1 VEDIFSYG
9 WSGIK
14 KFFRDNRIAI
24 LYTVIIHL
32 VILIIMVFV
41 KVEGL
46 KNGRELGIELEFEEL
61 SLEEKIAEE
70 MEEIPAEWL
79 EQIMQ
84 QRELASNR
92 AVNLNTE
99 DEFSNDISTDEYV
112 NDLLDQIEQARD
124 QEDKEKLE
132 ELQAI
137 LATADYEPPAAEG
150 EEQEE
155 SEYAGPTTITYEFME
170 APRSRGKVQLT
181 IPVYRCQGSGVVRV
195 EVMVAPD
202 GTVRDAQLKQ
212 PIEGNDRVCFGDAA
226 LAAALSS
233 RFRVELSGPARHR
246 ALITYTFIAQ

>member
-1 VEDIFSYG
+1 MEDIFSYG

-24 LYTVIIHL
+24 LYTVIVHL
-32 VILIIMVFV
+32 VILIIMVFL

-46 KNGRELGIELEFEEL
+46 KNGQELGIELEFEEL

-70 MEEIPAEWL
+70 MEDIPAEWL

-92 AVNLNTE
+92 AVNKNAE

-112 NDLLDQIEQARD
+112 NDLLDQIEQARN

-137 LATADYEPPAAEG
+137 LATADYEPPVAEG
-150 EEQEE
+150 EDQEE
-155 SEYAGPTTITYEFME
+155 SEYSGPTTITYEFLE
-170 APRSRGKVQLT
+170 EPRSRGKVHLT
-181 IPVYRCQGSGVVRV
+181 IPVYRCLGSGMVRV
-195 EVMVAPD
+195 EVVVASD
-202 GTVRDAQLKQ
+202 GTVRDAQVKQ

-233 RFRVELSGPARHR
+233 KFRVELSGPARHR

>member
-1 VEDIFSYG
+1 MEDIFSYG

-14 KFFRDNRIAI
+14 KFFRDNRYAI
-24 LYTVIIHL
+24 LYTVIFHL
-32 VILIIMVFV
+32 VIAIIMVFI

-46 KNGRELGIELEFEEL
+46 KNGKELGIELEFEEL

-79 EQIMQ
+79 EEILR

-92 AVNLNTE
+92 AVNRNAE
-99 DEFSNDISTDEYV
+99 NEFNQDISTDEYV
-112 NDLLDQIEQARD
+112 KDLLDQIEQARN

-137 LATADYEPPAAEG
+137 LATADYEPPGAEN
-150 EEQEE
+150 EVQEE
-155 SEYAGPTTITYEFME
+155 SEYTGPTTITYEFLE
-170 APRSRGKVQLT
+170 EPRSRGKVHLT

-195 EVMVAPD
+195 EVVVASD
-202 GTVRDAQLKQ
+202 GTVRDAQIKQ
-212 PIEGNDRVCFGDAA
+212 AIEGDDKICFGDAA
-226 LAAALSS
+226 LTAALSS
-233 RFRVELSGPARHR
+233 KFRVELSGPSRQR

>member
-1 VEDIFSYG
+1 MDDIFSYG
-9 WSGIK
+9 WSGVK

-32 VILIIMVFV
+32 VVAIVMIFL

-46 KNGRELGIELEFEEL
+46 KDGRELGVELEFEEL
-61 SLEEKIAEE
+61 TLEEKIAEE

-79 EQIMQ
+79 EQIML
-84 QRELASNR
+84 QRELSSNR
-92 AVNLNTE
+92 AVNLNSE
-99 DEFSNDISTDEYV
+99 DEFSSDISTDDYV
-112 NDLLDQIEQARD
+112 QDLLDQIEEARN

-137 LATADYEPPAAEG
+137 LATADYVPPAAEN
-150 EEQEE
+150 EELEE
-155 SEYAGPTTITYEFME
+155 GDYSGPTTITYEFLE
-170 APRSRGKVQLT
+170 EPRSRGKSMLT
-181 IPVYRCQGSGVVRV
+181 IPVYRCLGSGVVRV
-195 EVMVAPD
+195 EVIVAPD
-202 GTVRDAQLKQ
+202 GTVRDAQVKQ

-233 RFRVELSGPARHR
+233 KFRIELNGPPRHR